1 MKKLFFLLTVI
12 IFSGTS
18 TLHGQADPKNL
29 SNDLVE
35 KGMAGIVINRT
46 LFGSYLFN
54 NEKLTFEPNIN
65 IRAPKDYQ
73 IGVGDEILISIWG
86 NSQQAYQLTVNSNG
100 QVNIPGLGPI
110 YIAGLEFFIAS
121 KKIMTRLRKTY
132 VDMLGDN
139 PGTFASVD
147 LGKLHPIKVNIVGEV
162 IAPGTYTLPAT
173 ATLFNA
179 MYLSGGPNSIGSF
192 RKIKLIR
199 NKKEYCTIDI
209 YKFLLDGN
217 QSENLILKD
226 NDIIFVPLVEK
237 TVTMAG
243 EFKRNAR
250 FELKEGE
257 NLNDLIYFSGGYTA
271 ESYLLRLKVYRKTQ
285 QGMRIK
291 DVLFDNICK
300 FSIMNDD
307 IVVAEKTLHEFTNR
321 VKIFGSVYR
330 PGEFQMEENMGLLD
344 LILKAD
350 SLYPDAYLKKGVIF
364 REKQDLTKEIIN
376 FDVSQVINGEINI
389 LLNPND
395 SVLIKSKFEL
405 KEDPYIRSAGMVLSP
420 GQFKYYEGMTLG
432 DAIFLS
438 DGFKEGADT
447 NSIQVSRR
455 LTDKETATL
464 NETLL
469 HVFTFCLPRNLLAN
483 NQALAFPLEPF
494 DQINVRQAPGFR
506 KEGSAIISG
515 EVINPGPYAITTKNM
530 RISDLVAASGGLT
543 PSSYPLGAVF
553 KKAGEGIVAIDL
565 RKILSN
571 PGSDQDLLLRPG
583 DILSVPKIQQTVKIC
598 GEIQNPFSQ
607 PVVAGRRVKF
617 YINKA
622 GGFTGNADR
631 KYVYVLYPNGFSGNT
646 KRFLFFKIYPKVTP
660 GSEVFVPAKK

>member
-12 IFSGTS
+12 IFSGT
-18 TLHGQADPKNL
+18 TIIYGQTDRKNL
-29 SNDLVE
+29 SNDLVN
-35 KGMAGIVINRT
+35 KDTAGIVINRT

-54 NEKLTFEPNIN
+54 NENLTFEPSLN
-65 IRAPKDYQ
+65 IRATKDYQ

-86 NSQQAYQLTVNSNG
+86 NSQQVYQLTVNSNG
-100 QVNIPGLGPI
+100 QVNIPGIGPI
-110 YIAGLEFFIAS
+110 YVAGLEFFIAS
-121 KKIMTRLRKTY
+121 KKIMTRLKKTY
-132 VDMLGDN
+132 VDMLGEN

-147 LGKLHPIKVNIVGEV
+147 LGKLHPIKVNIVGEI

-173 ATLFNA
+173 ATVFNA
-179 MYLSGGPNSIGSF
+179 LYLSGGPNSIGSF
-192 RKIKLIR
+192 RNIKLIR

-217 QSENLILKD
+217 QSENVILRD

-257 NLNDLIYFSGGYTA
+257 TLNDLIYFSGGYTA

-285 QGMRIK
+285 QGMRIE
-291 DVLFDNICK
+291 DVLFDNIGVT
-300 FSIMNDD
+300 SLMDED
-307 IVVAEKTLHEFTNR
+307 SVVSEKILHEFRNR
-321 VKIFGSVYR
+321 VKIFGAVFR
-330 PGEFQMEENMGLLD
+330 PGEFQMEKNMGLLD

-364 REKQDLTKEIIN
+364 REKPDLTKKIID
-376 FDVSQVINGEINI
+376 FDVSEVMSGEINI

-395 SVLIKSKFEL
+395 SVLIKSQFEL
-405 KEDPYIRSAGMVLSP
+405 KEDPYILSAGMVLSP
-420 GQFKYYEGMTLG
+420 GKYKYYDGMTLG
-432 DAIFLS
+432 DVIFLS
-438 DGFKEGADT
+438 DGLKEGADT
-447 NSIQVSRR
+447 NSIQVGRR
-455 LTDKETATL
+455 LTNKKTATL
-464 NETLL
+464 NDTLL
-469 HVFTFCLPRNLLAN
+469 HVYTFSLPRNLLAN
-483 NQALAFPLEPF
+483 NQASAFPLEPF

-506 KEGSAIISG
+506 KEGSAKILG
-515 EVINPGPYAITTKNM
+515 EVINPGPYAITTINM
-530 RISDLVAASGGLT
+530 RISDLVAASGGLA

-553 KKAGEGIVAIDL
+553 RRAGEGIVAIDL

-571 PGSDQDLLLRPG
+571 PGSNQDLLLRPG
-583 DILSVPKIQQTVKIC
+583 DILSVPKIRRTVKIC

-607 PVVAGRRVKF
+607 PFIAGRRTKF
-617 YINKA
+617 YINNA
-622 GGFTGNADR
+622 GGFTDNADR
-631 KYVYVLYPNGFSGNT
+631 KYVYVLYPNGSSGNT

-660 GSEVFVPAKK
+660 GSKVFVPAKK